1 MIKYKSEE
9 FCDGNGIAMLNPGI
23 YKLKSMEVLGC
34 KNPLIDLLQLK
45 IQQLLTFSSLGFL
58 ESFEGN
64 IPIWLGIPLL
74 LLSLAN

>member
-9 FCDGNGIAMLNPGI
+9 FCDEKDKTMLNSHI

-34 KNPLIDLLQLK
+34 KSSLLDLLQLK

-64 IPIWLGIPLL
+64 LPTWYGIP
-74 LLSLAN
+74 